1 MSLVYSFRV
10 LAYCHLSGGEHS
22 GMEEGI
28 VLKKY
33 LVFYI
38 QIFRQ
43 QEESDIGSGLGF

>member
-1 MSLVYSFRV
+1 
-10 LAYCHLSGGEHS
+10 
-22 GMEEGI
+22 MEEGI